1 MMGKVV
7 SALLSAIIMVVALGA
22 GMEVANQAGI
32 FWGLIVA
39 VVVRAFRFDGSGG
52 VDDSPSQ
59 ELKTTNPSWETREG
73 FFNKNPLFR

>member
-22 GMEVANQAGI
+22 GMEVANQLGV

-39 VVVRAFRFDGSGG
+39 VVV
-52 VDDSPSQ
+52 V
-59 ELKTTNPSWETREG
+59 
-73 FFNKNPLFR
+73 LFGLMALVGWMIRPPKS

>member
-1 MMGKVV
+1 MMVKVV

-39 VVVRAFRFDGSGG
+39 VVV
-52 VDDSPSQ
+52 V
-59 ELKTTNPSWETREG
+59 
-73 FFNKNPLFR
+73 LFGLMALVGWMIRPPKS

>member
-22 GMEVANQAGI
+22 GMEVANQLGV

-39 VVVRAFRFDGSGG
+39 VIVV
-52 VDDSPSQ
+52 
-59 ELKTTNPSWETREG
+59 
-73 FFNKNPLFR
+73 LFGLMALVGWMIRPPKS

>member
-32 FWGLIVA
+32 LWGLIVA
-39 VVVRAFRFDGSGG
+39 VVV
-52 VDDSPSQ
+52 V
-59 ELKTTNPSWETREG
+59 
-73 FFNKNPLFR
+73 LFGLMALVGWMIRPPKS

>member
-1 MMGKVV
+1 MLARTALTLQEKEAGDDGKVV

-39 VVVRAFRFDGSGG
+39 VVV
-52 VDDSPSQ
+52 V
-59 ELKTTNPSWETREG
+59 
-73 FFNKNPLFR
+73 LFGLMALVGWMIRPPKS

>member
-39 VVVRAFRFDGSGG
+39 VVV
-52 VDDSPSQ
+52 V
-59 ELKTTNPSWETREG
+59 
-73 FFNKNPLFR
+73 LFGLMALVGWMIRPPKS

>member
-7 SALLSAIIMVVALGA
+7 SAFLGAIIVVVALGA

-39 VVVRAFRFDGSGG
+39 VIVA
-52 VDDSPSQ
+52 
-59 ELKTTNPSWETREG
+59 
-73 FFNKNPLFR
+73 LFGLFALVGLISRPPKS